1 MTASPATPAIPSIS
15 LRMIQQWW
23 GSSQV
28 GMRLHI
34 GRRSKDC
41 LHGVQRTTSSST
53 PQRPKSWGLMYKD
66 LRGFLSKTLRTPKF
80 GKLLRTNKSG
90 CINPCVSTISRR
102 FSLYIPINVKLCAR
116 ARARLS
122 AQSPPSFNMLIS
134 INRPAVV
141 RLLGER
147 R

>member
-1 MTASPATPAIPSIS
+1 VSVPRAAPPAPSSDSQQQVWTVLNSALDIS
-15 LRMIQQWW
+15 DILSDDLCF
-23 GSSQV
+23 GED
-28 GMRLHI
+28 GRLVT
-34 GRRSKDC
+34 R
-41 LHGVQRTTSSST
+41 
-53 PQRPKSWGLMYKD
+53 GLMYKD